1 MIRVP
6 LLSQDGS
13 GEESKQ
19 VVEIEQKKLPQN
31 VNQMIAFLSREKA
44 GIEYW
49 LEIAVSLTIDIT
61 ILVSDSPLNF
71 CSSCTTAK
79 TRYPTSLT
87 F

>member
-6 LLSQDGS
+6 ILSQDGS

-61 ILVSDSPLNF
+61 Y
-71 CSSCTTAK
+71 SCV
-79 TRYPTSLT
+79 
-87 F
+87 